1 MYIVR
6 HLARQDKTM
15 SESETLQLVIPPHLA
30 GQRLDQA
37 LAELIPDY
45 SRARLQQWI
54 KAGRVTINGENCRP
68 RDKLRGN
75 EKVLVQVEH
84 EPQTAW
90 LAEDVPIDIVYEDE
104 AIIIINKPA
113 GLVVHPGTGNH
124 SGTLVNGL
132 LHHDEKLIEVPR
144 GGIVH
149 RLDKDTT
156 GLLVVARTLAAHTQ
170 LVESL
175 QARDVKR
182 EYETVVN
189 GVMTA
194 GGTVDEP
201 MGRHPVHRTRMGVR
215 VSGGKTAI
223 THYRVKKRFRAH
235 THLQV
240 NLETGRT
247 HQIRVHMAHIRHPIV
262 GDSVYGGR
270 LRLPPKSSEQLI
282 AMLRGFPRQALH
294 AARLGF
300 VHPSTGEDVEWSVPL
315 PDDMQGLL
323 AALVEDDRQHQ
334 DEYDDY

>member
-15 SESETLQLVIPPHLA
+15 SESEILQLVIPPHLA

-37 LAELIPDY
+37 LAELLPDY

-54 KAGRVTINGENCRP
+54 KAGRVTLSGQNCRP

-75 EKVLVQVEH
+75 ESVEVRIEH
-84 EPQTAW
+84 EAQTSW
-90 LAEDVPIDIVYEDE
+90 QAEDVPIDIVYEDE
-104 AIIIINKPA
+104 AVIIINKPA

-144 GGIVH
+144 AGIVH

-170 LVESL
+170 LVERL

-201 MGRHPVHRTRMGVR
+201 MGRHPVHRTRMGVL
-215 VSGGKTAI
+215 VSGGKPAI
-223 THYRVKKRFRAH
+223 THYRVKQRFRAH

-247 HQIRVHMAHIRHPIV
+247 HQIRVHMAHIRHAIV
-262 GDSVYGGR
+262 GDPVYGGR
-270 LRLPPKSSEQLI
+270 LRLPPKSSEALI
-282 AMLRGFPRQALH
+282 EILRGFSRQALH

-300 VHPSTGEDVEWSVPL
+300 VHPLTNQAVEWSVPL
-315 PDDMQGLL
+315 PMDMQELL
-323 AALVEDDRQHQ
+323 CELKVDTQQHQ
-334 DEYDDY
+334 DEYDAY